1 MLLRIRLHFYCY
13 WKRFLLSVDCT
24 LLNIT
29 HVVHSNTVTD
39 IEEGDQL
46 SCFSLSCLMTAPYS
60 VFVLL
65 VAASQTVKKV
75 IEINPY
81 LLGTMA
87 GGAADCSFWERV
99 LAQQCRSGCPLLF
112 SGSVG
117 TTHIEPPNVT
127 YISTNTMPFALLWL
141 SYNSPR

>member
-1 MLLRIRLHFYCY
+1 M
-13 WKRFLLSVDCT
+13 SVDCT

-39 IEEGDQL
+39 IEESDQL
-46 SCFSLSCLMTAPYS
+46 SFSFLFDDCTLLCVCCACWSLTDSEEGDELSCLSLSCLMTAPYS
-60 VFVLL
+60 VFVLP

-99 LAQQCRSGCPLLF
+99 LAQQCRSGCPF
-112 SGSVG
+112 
-117 TTHIEPPNVT
+117 
-127 YISTNTMPFALLWL
+127 LWL
-141 SYNSPR
+141 IWNSPD